1 MWIGAVLWILFN
13 YIKFKSGFLRPLKG
27 LAFISPLILIYI
39 LSSYFSGINYNMK
52 FVLRFALL
60 SQLGVVLSL
69 WVENGIGIENK
80 KIGFVILYIRY
91 AFDNIKTITE
101 SFKSMD
107 LSLFDKIKYATEY
120 LTWSVKV
127 EAESLS
133 SMPPVF
139 SMKKAGISSIVI
151 FSFLCIFFSVGEYIW
166 LIF

>member
-1 MWIGAVLWILFN
+1 MWIGAILWILFN

-27 LAFISPLILIYI
+27 LGFISPLILIYI
-39 LSSYFSGINYNMK
+39 LSSYFSGINYSLE

-69 WVENGIGIENK
+69 WVENGIGMENK
-80 KIGFVILYIRY
+80 KIGFVVLYIRY
-91 AFDNIKTITE
+91 AFDNIKNITE
-101 SFKSMD
+101 SFKSMN
-107 LSLFDKIKYATEY
+107 LSLFDKIKYAIEY

-127 EAESLS
+127 ESESLS

-139 SMKKAGISSIVI
+139 NMEKTNVSAIVI

-166 LIF
+166 LMF